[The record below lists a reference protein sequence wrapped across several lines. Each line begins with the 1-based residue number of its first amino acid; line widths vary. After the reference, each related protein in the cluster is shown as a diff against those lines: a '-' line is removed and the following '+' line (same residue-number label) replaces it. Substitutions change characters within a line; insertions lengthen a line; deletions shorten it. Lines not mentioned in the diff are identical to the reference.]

1 VLPERVADLACVH
14 GGRDSLDPRCAT
26 DLERL
31 GEEIGQKQYLDA
43 ALTKDGRKLIV
54 FFLRAVHPRQR
65 VEQQLVVVAR
75 SQSFQLVARTMK
87 NDRSQSAHLGID
99 TEGDGARSVH
109 E

>member
-1 VLPERVADLACVH
+1 MLPERVADLACVD